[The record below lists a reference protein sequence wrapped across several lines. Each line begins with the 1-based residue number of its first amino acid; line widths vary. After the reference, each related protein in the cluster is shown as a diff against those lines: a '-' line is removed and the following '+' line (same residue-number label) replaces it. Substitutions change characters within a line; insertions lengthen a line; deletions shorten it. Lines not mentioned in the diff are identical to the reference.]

1 MLKILMKLAGAVMIL
16 AAIASCKKDEKED
29 FGVPNIGVNTSSVN
43 FSEAEGQQTVKILS
57 SRDWTAEIDY
67 AVEVED
73 DWLVVTP
80 ASGSASHD
88 SVEVVLSVLSNS
100 AEDRSATV
108 TFNAGAVSANVTV
121 FQKGE
126 IAKEYTPI
134 SDVRALWTGESET
147 VSITIEGT
155 ISGTVISNV
164 DLNNSSSKRNIIIQ
178 DETAGIML
186 RLEKDEES
194 FKRGD
199 VIELDVN
206 GLSLEQY
213 AGLLQINNVPNA
225 DVRKIRSDAMP
236 EAKVIS
242 AAELMTGDYESQ
254 YVAVQDVQVVESDLG
269 KTFSMSDSE
278 GTSINIESRTGE
290 RFVIRT
296 SQYATE
302 LAKVKV
308 PEGSGTL
315 KGIAQCF
322 YETMQIVLSS
332 TEDYADMQG
341 ERFESAEP
349 EGGVIGDYN
358 TWSKVGPLAS
368 FSDDF
373 SSVASAN
380 QQYINDNWLFY
391 SNAGTNVNDGFKTG
405 TYDSDKYI
413 QIAPYNASVDEVV
426 AFALP
431 PKANMTEA
439 NPKTFSFRKALYHL
453 DDGGDDSKME
463 VVVST
468 NFTGDF
474 TSATWTVVK
483 DVSFPEGAERNQWI
497 EETIDLSDYASES
510 ALCIALRYTGKANTY
525 RIDNV
530 AFGSGENV
538 DPDPQPGEL
547 VDIAD
552 VRALYQGSNVTVS
565 EDWYIRATVI
575 SNVDLNNGSSKKN
588 IVMQDETAGI
598 MVRLT
603 QDEEAFKLGDVVEV
617 NIQGQSLEN
626 FKGLIQLNNVPN
638 ANISKV
644 SDGTVPEPKNIT
656 AAQLISGDYE
666 SQYVAVSDV
675 QVVAEDLGK
684 TFVMNNSNTSI
695 TFESRTGE
703 TFDLFT
709 SRWAE
714 SLKSVQVPE
723 GSGTLKGIAGISN
736 DTYQISL
743 TSTDDYAGL
752 TGERFGEAA
761 YTFSI
766 NPTSQRVS
774 SEEGSFDITVTSNVA
789 WTVSSDNSA
798 FTVNPTSG
806 NGNGTVTV
814 QYTAN
819 TGASERTATIT
830 VSTTDE
836 NIVNK
841 TLTCSVTQ
849 SAQGASTDEPVV
861 ATIAEVLAAEV
872 NDNVWYQITGM
883 ITNIENTSYGNF
895 TIEDETG
902 SIYVYGLTA
911 EKVDKNDQSFST
923 LGLSEGDILTL
934 VGTRDEHYGD
944 PQVGGPA
951 YYISHEEGELPENPG
966 LISGTAGD
974 GIYSSTIDL
983 TQASVNA
990 DDEKWYNYTFN
1001 VNGGDYPAI
1010 KLGTG
1015 SAPGSYSFNLGK
1027 AGSSTLTMYAIAW
1040 NGDKTNALVKISGGG
1055 TINGLSEVEL
1065 DCQTNTGLAG
1075 TPTTLPI
1082 EFGSNDFY
1090 TMTIEGAT
1098 ENTVITVTT
1107 EGMVDNRIGFT
1118 GVNVK

>member
-57 SRDWTAEIDY
+57 SRDWTADITFTE
-67 AVEVED
+67 EVEEP
-73 DWLVVTP
+73 WLVVSP
-80 ASGSASHD
+80 VSGSASND
-88 SVEVVLSVLSNS
+88 SVDVVFSVLANS
-100 AEDRSATV
+100 AEDRSASV

-225 DVRKIRSDAMP
+225 DVRKVRSDAMP

-302 LAKVKV
+302 LAKVEV

-431 PKANMTEA
+431 PKANMAEA

-530 AFGSGENV
+530 AFGSGEIENP
-538 DPDPQPGEL
+538 DPDPNPDEPI
-547 VDIAD
+547 V
-552 VRALYQGSNVTVS
+552 
-565 EDWYIRATVI
+565 ATV
-575 SNVDLNNGSSKKN
+575 
-588 IVMQDETAGI
+588 
-598 MVRLT
+598 
-603 QDEEAFKLGDVVEV
+603 
-617 NIQGQSLEN
+617 
-626 FKGLIQLNNVPN
+626 
-638 ANISKV
+638 
-644 SDGTVPEPKNIT
+644 
-656 AAQLISGDYE
+656 
-666 SQYVAVSDV
+666 
-675 QVVAEDLGK
+675 
-684 TFVMNNSNTSI
+684 
-695 TFESRTGE
+695 
-703 TFDLFT
+703 
-709 SRWAE
+709 
-714 SLKSVQVPE
+714 
-723 GSGTLKGIAGISN
+723 
-736 DTYQISL
+736 
-743 TSTDDYAGL
+743 
-752 TGERFGEAA
+752 
-761 YTFSI
+761 
-766 NPTSQRVS
+766 
-774 SEEGSFDITVTSNVA
+774 
-789 WTVSSDNSA
+789 
-798 FTVNPTSG
+798 
-806 NGNGTVTV
+806 
-814 QYTAN
+814 
-819 TGASERTATIT
+819 
-830 VSTTDE
+830 
-836 NIVNK
+836 
-841 TLTCSVTQ
+841 
-849 SAQGASTDEPVV
+849 
-861 ATIAEVLAAEV
+861 AEVLAAEV
-872 NDNVWYQITGM
+872 DGNVWYQMTGT
-883 ITNIENTSYGNF
+883 IQNIENTAYGNF
-895 TIEDETG
+895 TLVDETG

-923 LGLSEGDILTL
+923 LGLNEGDIVTL
-934 VGTRDEHYGD
+934 VGTRDEFGGEAQVGGPAYYISHVDGGGEDPDPDEPGDLVEVTIADFLAASESSDVWYQLTGKITSIDNEYYGNITIED
-944 PQVGGPA
+944 NTGSVYVYGLTKTKVDKNDNSFSSIGLSEGDIVTLAGTRTSYNDQPQVGGPA
-951 YYISHEEGELPENPG
+951 YYISHEEGELPDDPA
-966 LISGTAGD
+966 LIEGTAGD
-974 GIYSSTIDL
+974 GVYEGNIDL
-983 TQASVNA
+983 SQPSAVSTDDKCEAS
-990 DDEKWYNYTFN
+990 TF
-1001 VNGGDYPAI
+1001 VIDGEEYIGM
-1010 KLGTG
+1010 KLGT
-1015 SAPGSYSFNLGK
+1015 SKAAGSYSFNLGMT
-1027 AGSSTLTMYAIAW
+1027 GSATLTMYAVAW
-1040 NGDKTNALVKISGGG
+1040 NNNKTHAKVKISGGG
-1055 TINGLSEVEL
+1055 TINGFSEVEL
-1065 DCQTNTGLAG
+1065 DCQTNAG
-1075 TPTTLPI
+1075 FSNNEPFTI

-1090 TMTIEGAT
+1090 TMNIEGAT
-1098 ENTVITVTT
+1098 SSTVITVTMSKT
-1107 EGMVDNRIGFT
+1107 RVGFL

>member
-1 MLKILMKLAGAVMIL
+1 MKLAGAVMIL
-16 AAIASCKKDEKED
+16 AAIVSCKEEKED

-57 SRDWTAEIDY
+57 SRDWTVEIDY

-88 SVEVVLSVLSNS
+88 SVEVVLSVLANS
-100 AEDRSATV
+100 AEDRSASV

-206 GLSLEQY
+206 GLSLKQY

-225 DVRKIRSDAMP
+225 DVRKVRSDAMP

-302 LAKVKV
+302 LAKVEV

-332 TEDYADMQG
+332 IEDYADMQG

-413 QIAPYNASVDEVV
+413 QVAPYNASIDEVI

-431 PKANMTEA
+431 PRADMTKAD
-439 NPKTFSFRKALYHL
+439 PKTFSFRKALYHL
-453 DDGGDDSKME
+453 DEGGDDSKME

-468 NFTGDF
+468 DFAGDF
-474 TSATWTVVK
+474 MSATWTVVK
-483 DVSFPEGAERNQWI
+483 DVTFPEGAERNQWI

-510 ALCIALRYTGKANTY
+510 ALCIALRYTGKSNTY
-525 RIDNV
+525 RIDDV
-530 AFGSGENV
+530 AFGSGENQGGGDEP
-538 DPDPQPGEL
+538 DPDEPG
-547 VDIAD
+547 
-552 VRALYQGSNVTVS
+552 
-565 EDWYIRATVI
+565 
-575 SNVDLNNGSSKKN
+575 DLK
-588 IVMQDETAGI
+588 
-598 MVRLT
+598 
-603 QDEEAFKLGDVVEV
+603 
-617 NIQGQSLEN
+617 
-626 FKGLIQLNNVPN
+626 
-638 ANISKV
+638 
-644 SDGTVPEPKNIT
+644 
-656 AAQLISGDYE
+656 
-666 SQYVAVSDV
+666 
-675 QVVAEDLGK
+675 
-684 TFVMNNSNTSI
+684 
-695 TFESRTGE
+695 
-703 TFDLFT
+703 
-709 SRWAE
+709 
-714 SLKSVQVPE
+714 
-723 GSGTLKGIAGISN
+723 
-736 DTYQISL
+736 
-743 TSTDDYAGL
+743 
-752 TGERFGEAA
+752 
-761 YTFSI
+761 
-766 NPTSQRVS
+766 
-774 SEEGSFDITVTSNVA
+774 
-789 WTVSSDNSA
+789 
-798 FTVNPTSG
+798 
-806 NGNGTVTV
+806 
-814 QYTAN
+814 
-819 TGASERTATIT
+819 
-830 VSTTDE
+830 
-836 NIVNK
+836 
-841 TLTCSVTQ
+841 
-849 SAQGASTDEPVV
+849 V
-861 ATIAEVLAAEV
+861 ATIAEFLAAEPG
-872 NDNVWYQITGM
+872 DGVWYQLTGKITS
-883 ITNIENTSYGNF
+883 IDNEYYGNI
-895 TIEDETG
+895 TIEDNTG
-902 SIYVYGLTA
+902 SVYVYGLTKT
-911 EKVDKNDQSFST
+911 KVDKNDNSFSSI
-923 LGLSEGDILTL
+923 GLSEGDIVTL
-934 VGTRDEHYGD
+934 AGTRTSYNDQ

-951 YYISHEEGELPENPG
+951 YYISHEEGELPDDPA
-966 LISGTAGD
+966 LIEGTAGD
-974 GIYSSTIDL
+974 GVYEGNIDL
-983 TQASVNA
+983 SQPSAVSTDDKCEAS
-990 DDEKWYNYTFN
+990 TF
-1001 VNGGDYPAI
+1001 VIDGEEYIGM
-1010 KLGTG
+1010 KLGT
-1015 SAPGSYSFNLGK
+1015 SKAAGSYSFNLGMT
-1027 AGSSTLTMYAIAW
+1027 GSATLTMYAVAW
-1040 NGDKTNALVKISGGG
+1040 NNNKTHAKVKISGGG
-1055 TINGLSEVEL
+1055 TINGFSEVEL
-1065 DCQTNTGLAG
+1065 DCQTNAG
-1075 TPTTLPI
+1075 FSNNEPFTI

-1090 TMTIEGAT
+1090 TMNIEGAT
-1098 ENTVITVTT
+1098 SSTVITVTT
-1107 EGMVDNRIGFT
+1107 EGMSKTRVGFL

>member
-57 SRDWTAEIDY
+57 SRDWTADITFTE
-67 AVEVED
+67 EVKEP
-73 DWLVVTP
+73 WLVVTP

-88 SVEVVLSVLSNS
+88 SVEVVLSVLANS
-100 AEDRSATV
+100 AEDRSASV

-225 DVRKIRSDAMP
+225 DVRKVRSDAMP

-269 KTFSMSDSE
+269 KTFSMSDTE

-373 SSVASAN
+373 SSVASDN

-474 TSATWTVVK
+474 TSATWTLVK

-525 RIDNV
+525 RIDDV

-626 FKGLIQLNNVPN
+626 FNGLIQLNNVPN

-684 TFVMNNSNTSI
+684 TFVMNNGHTSI

-723 GSGTLKGIAGISN
+723 GSGTLKGIAGINN

-774 SEEGSFDITVTSNVA
+774 SEGGSFDITVTSNVA

-819 TGASERTATIT
+819 TDASERTATIT

-836 NIVNK
+836 NIANK

-849 SAQGASTDEPVV
+849 SAQGASTDEPIV
-861 ATIAEVLAAEV
+861 ATVAEVLAAEV

-902 SIYVYGLTA
+902 SIYVWGLTA

-923 LGLSEGDILTL
+923 LGLNEGDIVTL
-934 VGTRDEHYGD
+934 VGTRDEHNGE

-951 YYISHEEGELPENPG
+951 YYISHEEGELPDNPA

-983 TQASVNA
+983 TQPSVNA
-990 DDEKWYNYTFN
+990 DDKKWYNYTFT
-1001 VNGGDYPAI
+1001 VNGEDYPAI

-1015 SAPGSYSFNLGK
+1015 NDPGSYSFNLGK

-1040 NGDKTNALVKISGGG
+1040 NGDKTHALVKISGGG

-1075 TPTTLPI
+1075 SETRLSI
-1082 EFGSNDFY
+1082 EFGTNDFY

-1107 EGMVDNRIGFT
+1107 EGMADNRIGFT

>member
-1 MLKILMKLAGAVMIL
+1 MIL
-16 AAIASCKKDEKED
+16 AAIASCKKNENQD
-29 FGVPNIGVNTSSVN
+29 FGMPEMGVSTESVD
-43 FSEAEGQQTVKILS
+43 FSKEGGQYTISLYS
-57 SRDWTAEIDY
+57 TRDWTAQLDSAARE
-67 AVEVED
+67 
-73 DWLVVTP
+73 WLTVSP
-80 ASGSASHD
+80 EEGAPSKD
-88 SVEVVLSVLSNS
+88 SVSVIIS
-100 AEDRSATV
+100 ALPNAKEDRHATISFDGGAVNATV
-108 TFNAGAVSANVTV
+108 YV
-121 FQKGE
+121 FQTGE
-126 IAKEYTPI
+126 IQKEYTPI
-134 SDVRALWTGESET
+134 ADVRALYTGEQEKVT
-147 VSITIEGT
+147 VTEAWT
-155 ISGTVISNV
+155 VCGTVISNV
-164 DLNNSSSKRNIIIQ
+164 DLNNATSMKNVVIQ
-178 DETAGIML
+178 DESAGIMI
-186 RLEKDEES
+186 RLTKDYAE

-199 VIELDVN
+199 VVEVN
-206 GLSLEQY
+206 VQNMSLEQFN
-213 AGLLQINNVPNA
+213 GLLQLNNVPLEN
-225 DVRKIRSDAMP
+225 VTEIRQNAMP

-242 AAELMTGDYESQ
+242 AAQLLTGDYESQ
-254 YVAVQDVQVVESDLG
+254 YVAVENVQVVESDLG
-269 KTFSMSDSE
+269 KTWMMNDQN
-278 GTSINIESRTGE
+278 TSINFEAETGE
-290 RFVIRT
+290 RFEVRT
-296 SQYATE
+296 SFHADALGKIE
-302 LAKVKV
+302 V
-308 PEGSGTL
+308 PGGSGTL
-315 KGIAQCF
+315 KGIAQCY
-322 YETMQIVLSS
+322 YETAQIMLSS
-332 TEDYADMQG
+332 TEDYADLTG
-341 ERFESAEP
+341 ERFEGSVS
-349 EGGVIGDYN
+349 EGGIVGDYN
-358 TWSKVGPLAS
+358 TWKGVGPLAS

-373 SSVASAN
+373 SSISSKD

-413 QIAPYNASVDEVV
+413 QVAPYNASIDEVI

-431 PKANMTEA
+431 PRADMTKA

-483 DVSFPEGAERNQWI
+483 DVTFPEGAECNQWI
-497 EETIDLSDYASES
+497 EETIDLSGYASES
-510 ALCIALRYTGKANTY
+510 ALCIALRYTGKSNTY
-525 RIDNV
+525 RIDDV

-547 VDIAD
+547 VEIAD

-626 FKGLIQLNNVPN
+626 FNGLIQLNNVPN

-684 TFVMNNSNTSI
+684 TFVMNNSSTSI

-723 GSGTLKGIAGISN
+723 GSGTLKGIAGIN
-736 DTYQISL
+736 KDTYQISL

-774 SEEGSFDITVTSNVA
+774 SEGGSFDITVTSNVA

-819 TGASERTATIT
+819 TDASERTATIT

-836 NIVNK
+836 NIANK

-902 SIYVYGLTA
+902 SIYVWGLTA

-951 YYISHEEGELPENPG
+951 YYISHEEGELPETPV
-966 LISGTAGD
+966 LITGTEGD
-974 GIYSSTIDL
+974 GIYTSSVDL
-983 TQASVNA
+983 TQPSVNSN
-990 DDEKWYNYTFN
+990 DGE
-1001 VNGGDYPAI
+1001 DYPAI
-1010 KLGTG
+1010 KIGT
-1015 SAPGSYSFNLGK
+1015 SSVPGAYSFNLGK
-1027 AGSSTLTMYAIAW
+1027 SGSCTLTMYAIAW
-1040 NGDKTNALVKISGGG
+1040 NGKKTHAKVEISGGG
-1055 TINGLSEVEL
+1055 TINGMSYVEL
-1065 DCQTNTGLAG
+1065 DCQANSGLAG
-1075 TPTTLPI
+1075 SDTTLPI
-1082 EFGSNDFY
+1082 TFGTKDFY
-1090 TMTIEGAT
+1090 TMSIEGAT
-1098 ENTVITVTT
+1098 ESTVITVTT
-1107 EGMVDNRIGFT
+1107 DGMANERIGFT

>member
-16 AAIASCKKDEKED
+16 AAIVSCKEEKED

-57 SRDWTAEIDY
+57 SRDWTVEIDY

-88 SVEVVLSVLSNS
+88 SVEVVLSVLANS
-100 AEDRSATV
+100 AEDRSASV

-225 DVRKIRSDAMP
+225 DVRKVRSDAMP

-302 LAKVKV
+302 LAKVEV

-497 EETIDLSDYASES
+497 EETIDLSDYASET

-525 RIDNV
+525 RIDDV
-530 AFGSGENV
+530 AYGDGEN
-538 DPDPQPGEL
+538 PGGDEPEEL

-552 VRALYQGSNVTVS
+552 VRALYQGSNVTIS
-565 EDWYIRATVI
+565 EDWHIRATVI

-684 TFVMNNSNTSI
+684 TFVMNNGNTYI

-723 GSGTLKGIAGISN
+723 GSGTLKGIAGINN

-806 NGNGTVTV
+806 NGNGAVTV

-836 NIVNK
+836 NIANK

-861 ATIAEVLAAEV
+861 ATIAEFLAASESS
-872 NDNVWYQITGM
+872 DVWYQLTGKITS
-883 ITNIENTSYGNF
+883 IDNEYYGNI
-895 TIEDETG
+895 TIEDNTG
-902 SIYVYGLTA
+902 SVYVYGLTKT
-911 EKVDKNDQSFST
+911 KVDKNDNSFSSI
-923 LGLSEGDILTL
+923 GLSEGDIVTL
-934 VGTRDEHYGD
+934 AGTRTSYNDQ

-951 YYISHEEGELPENPG
+951 YYISHEEGELPDDPA
-966 LISGTAGD
+966 LIEGTAGD
-974 GIYSSTIDL
+974 GVYEGNIDL
-983 TQASVNA
+983 SQPSAVSTDDKCVAS
-990 DDEKWYNYTFN
+990 TF
-1001 VNGGDYPAI
+1001 VIDGEEYIGM
-1010 KLGTG
+1010 KLGT
-1015 SAPGSYSFNLGK
+1015 SKAAGSYSFNLGMT
-1027 AGSSTLTMYAIAW
+1027 GSATLTMYAVAW
-1040 NGDKTNALVKISGGG
+1040 NNNKTHAKVKISGGG
-1055 TINGLSEVEL
+1055 TINGFSEVEL
-1065 DCQTNTGLAG
+1065 DCQTNAG
-1075 TPTTLPI
+1075 FSNNEPFTI

-1090 TMTIEGAT
+1090 TMNIEGAT
-1098 ENTVITVTT
+1098 SSTVITVTT
-1107 EGMVDNRIGFT
+1107 EGMSKTRVGFL

>member
-16 AAIASCKKDEKED
+16 AAIASCKEEKED
-29 FGVPNIGVNTSSVN
+29 FGVPSIGVSTNSVS
-43 FSEAEGQQTVKILS
+43 FSEAEGRQTVKILS
-57 SRDWTAEIDY
+57 SRDWTADITFTE
-67 AVEVED
+67 EVEEP
-73 DWLVVTP
+73 WLVVSP

-88 SVEVVLSVLSNS
+88 SVEVVLSVLANS
-100 AEDRSATV
+100 AEDRSASV

-225 DVRKIRSDAMP
+225 DVRKVRSDAMP

-302 LAKVKV
+302 LAKVEV

-413 QIAPYNASVDEVV
+413 QVAPYNASIDEVI

-431 PKANMTEA
+431 PRADMTKAD
-439 NPKTFSFRKALYHL
+439 PKTFSFRKALYHL
-453 DDGGDDSKME
+453 DEGGDDSKME

-468 NFTGDF
+468 DFAGDF
-474 TSATWTVVK
+474 MSATWTVVK
-483 DVSFPEGAERNQWI
+483 DVTFPEGAERNQWI

-510 ALCIALRYTGKANTY
+510 ALCIALRYTGKSNTY
-525 RIDNV
+525 RIDDV
-530 AFGSGENV
+530 AFGSGENQGGGE
-538 DPDPQPGEL
+538 DPDP
-547 VDIAD
+547 
-552 VRALYQGSNVTVS
+552 
-565 EDWYIRATVI
+565 
-575 SNVDLNNGSSKKN
+575 
-588 IVMQDETAGI
+588 
-598 MVRLT
+598 
-603 QDEEAFKLGDVVEV
+603 
-617 NIQGQSLEN
+617 
-626 FKGLIQLNNVPN
+626 
-638 ANISKV
+638 
-644 SDGTVPEPKNIT
+644 
-656 AAQLISGDYE
+656 
-666 SQYVAVSDV
+666 
-675 QVVAEDLGK
+675 
-684 TFVMNNSNTSI
+684 
-695 TFESRTGE
+695 
-703 TFDLFT
+703 
-709 SRWAE
+709 
-714 SLKSVQVPE
+714 
-723 GSGTLKGIAGISN
+723 
-736 DTYQISL
+736 
-743 TSTDDYAGL
+743 
-752 TGERFGEAA
+752 
-761 YTFSI
+761 
-766 NPTSQRVS
+766 
-774 SEEGSFDITVTSNVA
+774 
-789 WTVSSDNSA
+789 
-798 FTVNPTSG
+798 
-806 NGNGTVTV
+806 
-814 QYTAN
+814 
-819 TGASERTATIT
+819 
-830 VSTTDE
+830 
-836 NIVNK
+836 
-841 TLTCSVTQ
+841 
-849 SAQGASTDEPVV
+849 DEPGDLKV
-861 ATIAEVLAAEV
+861 ATIAEFLAAEPG
-872 NDNVWYQITGM
+872 DGVWYQLTGEM
-883 ITNIENTSYGNF
+883 YDIYNTQYGNF
-895 TIEDETG
+895 WIRDDAG
-902 SIYVYGLTA
+902 NQVRVYGLTRTKQ
-911 EKVDKNDQSFST
+911 ESNDHSFESI
-923 LGLSEGDILTL
+923 GLSEGDIVTIATL
-934 VGTRDEHYGD
+934 RAEHNGEAQAGGT
-944 PQVGGPA
+944 PPA
-951 YYISHEEGELPENPG
+951 YYISHEEGEEPEVPTGDPTALIISEYVEGSGNNKYLEIANISDSEIDLAAYTLRKYVNGAEDNFDDMALSGTLASKAVKVFRINTSELTLPEGVTAEATNSQVLNFNGDDPVA
-966 LISGTAGD
+966 LICNGEVVDLLGVFGDVDFGKDVTLRRKSSVTAPSATYNVDEWDTLEQNDVSG
-974 GIYSSTIDL
+974 
-983 TQASVNA
+983 
-990 DDEKWYNYTFN
+990 
-1001 VNGGDYPAI
+1001 
-1010 KLGTG
+1010 LGT
-1015 SAPGSYSFNLGK
+1015 L
-1027 AGSSTLTMYAIAW
+1027 
-1040 NGDKTNALVKISGGG
+1040 
-1055 TINGLSEVEL
+1055 
-1065 DCQTNTGLAG
+1065 
-1075 TPTTLPI
+1075 
-1082 EFGSNDFY
+1082 
-1090 TMTIEGAT
+1090 
-1098 ENTVITVTT
+1098 
-1107 EGMVDNRIGFT
+1107 
-1118 GVNVK
+1118 